1 MRSSFSFC
9 MRKHREEF
17 GDRGCALVQSTL
29 PLWMDGISD
38 RPSGHEALGRRM
50 ENSSQP
56 EIRRGRFLRSQVTQ
70 LGLEPQ
76 SPLSGQFDFRAQHEG
91 TGLGVPTRFIRS
103 ARSIALNTSPNLVIG
118 RPPFHLY
125 LQRVCVQRPLDY
137 FDFSRG
143 TLAPLF
149 RASDSPIAIA
159 CFLLFTIP
167 PLPPFPERRVPRFLR
182 RMAARTD
189 SLAAFPYLAIVPSCG
204 FVPVIE
210 SLHTRRFGD
219 EN

>member
-1 MRSSFSFC
+1 M
-9 MRKHREEF
+9 
-17 GDRGCALVQSTL
+17 
-29 PLWMDGISD
+29 
-38 RPSGHEALGRRM
+38 
-50 ENSSQP
+50 
-56 EIRRGRFLRSQVTQ
+56 
-70 LGLEPQ
+70 
-76 SPLSGQFDFRAQHEG
+76 
-91 TGLGVPTRFIRS
+91 
-103 ARSIALNTSPNLVIG
+103 IG

-159 CFLLFTIP
+159 CFLLLTIP

-182 RMAARTD
+182 RIAARTD
-189 SLAAFPYLAIVPSCG
+189 SLAAFPYLAIGPSYG

-219 EN
+219 EKLKALSSLAGSSRSVKHSATVVPVAIRDLLYITQLLPVGATRSATLSFDGGCW